1 MSSKVK
7 YNYELLK
14 LFCQANKLK
23 IVDNLNNSDI
33 CCNTIIQDKC
43 INNNCNNYFNK
54 KFHILYKTKI
64 FTCKKCTIENSKL
77 KIKETITEKYGVE
90 YVGQINEVKEKKK
103 NTCLNKYGVENVLQ
117 NKDIIDKIKETNNLK
132 YIEKNG
138 KPMPSTITNDEKNK
152 LLIEKYGS
160 LDIRNSE
167 YIKNKIKQTVIGKY
181 GVEHISKCKDIQKI
195 KKENSLKKYGV
206 EHHSQ
211 NEEIADKM
219 IKNNF
224 KLKEF
229 IFPSGETIKV
239 QGYEP
244 FALNDIINNENINEN
259 DIITGVKN
267 VPSIWYNDLHEVK
280 HRHFVDIYI
289 KSQNRCIEVKS
300 VWTVKQE
307 NVFLK
312 QKAGIELGYKYEI
325 WVYNEKGIIVNKY

>member
-14 LFCQANKLK
+14 SFCQVNELNIIDKLN
-23 IVDNLNNSDI
+23 ISDI
-33 CCNTIIQDKC
+33 NCNTIIQDKC
-43 INNNCNNYFNK
+43 INKNCNNYFNK

-64 FTCKKCTIENSKL
+64 FTCKKCTIDNSKL
-77 KIKETITEKYGVE
+77 KIKQTITEKYGVE

-117 NKDIIDKIKETNNLK
+117 SKDIIDKIKETNNLK

-138 KPMPSTITNDEKNK
+138 KPMPSTITNDDKNN
-152 LLIEKYGS
+152 LLIKKYGS
-160 LDIRNSE
+160 LNIRNSD
-167 YIKNKIKQTVIGKY
+167 YIKNKIKQTVLEKY
-181 GVEHISKCKDIQKI
+181 GVDHISKCKNIQKL

-206 EHHSQ
+206 EYPSQ
-211 NEEIADKM
+211 HEEISEKIM
-219 IKNNF
+219 KNNF

-229 IFPSGETIKV
+229 ILPSGEIIKV
-239 QGYEP
+239 QGYEH

-259 DIITGVKN
+259 DIITGVRN
-267 VPSIWYNDLHEVK
+267 VPVIWYNDLYGVK

-300 VWTVKQE
+300 LWTIKKE

-312 QKAGIELGYKYEI
+312 QKSGIELGYKYEI
-325 WVYNEKGIIVNKY
+325 WVYNEKGIRVNKY

>member
-1 MSSKVK
+1 MSLKVK
-7 YNYELLK
+7 YNYYLLK
-14 LFCQANKLK
+14 LFCQVNKLN
-23 IVDNLNNSDI
+23 IIDNLNNSDI
-33 CCNTIIQDKC
+33 FCNTIIEDKC

-132 YIEKNG
+132 YIEQNG
-138 KPMPSTITNDEKNK
+138 KPMPSTITIDEKNK

-167 YIKNKIKQTVIGKY
+167 YIKNKIKQTVIEKY
-181 GVEHISKCKDIQKI
+181 GVDHISKCKDIQQLKRD
-195 KKENSLKKYGV
+195 NCFKKYGV
-206 EHHSQ
+206 EYPSQ
-211 NEEIADKM
+211 NEEIADKI

-229 IFPSGETIKV
+229 IFPSGEIIKV

-244 FALNDIINNENINEN
+244 FALNDIINNENISEN

-267 VPSIWYNDLHEVK
+267 VPNIWYNDLNGVK